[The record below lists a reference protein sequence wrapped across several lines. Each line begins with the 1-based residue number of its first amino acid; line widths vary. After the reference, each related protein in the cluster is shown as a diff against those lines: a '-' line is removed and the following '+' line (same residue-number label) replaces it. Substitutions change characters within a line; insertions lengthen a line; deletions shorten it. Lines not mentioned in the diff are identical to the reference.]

1 LNHPHIFTANLVYV
15 LPVLQGRNA
24 FVRRTLGS
32 WQASTIVSASSGPS
46 ISTLLN
52 GGVQGLGDP
61 AGAGIGSAT
70 SQEPPNR
77 VAGQTCRTA
86 GMDATQFINPNMFTV
101 NRYQLGHVGNAGI
114 GTCLGPGNTNVDF
127 GVDKNFKISERIKAQ
142 FRFEFFNL
150 FNHPSYSAQGVIHHQ
165 TIGFN
170 NIVYGDASGK
180 AVPLTSATQILSATP
195 APGSNF
201 GRTQSIRENGYRQL
215 QYALKFTF

>member
-1 LNHPHIFTANLVYV
+1 
-15 LPVLQGRNA
+15 
-24 FVRRTLGS
+24 
-32 WQASTIVSASSGPS
+32 
-46 ISTLLN
+46 
-52 GGVQGLGDP
+52 
-61 AGAGIGSAT
+61 
-70 SQEPPNR
+70 
-77 VAGQTCRTA
+77 
-86 GMDATQFINPNMFTV
+86 MDATQFINPSMFTV
-101 NRYQLGHVGNAGI
+101 SGYQLGHVGNAGI

-127 GVDKNFKISERIKAQ
+127 GVDKNFKITERIKAQ

-150 FNHPSYSAQGVIHHQ
+150 FNHPSYSAQGVIHQ